1 MKASWIP
8 PALLVAAGAAGLAIT
23 NPPPEEFAR
32 YAGDQLVELIGKEI
46 CTENSLPLTLRLVLN
61 DCPALVASQ
70 RQVLGQIALQ
80 NSSRLNLGLISV
92 YRTGLGGQRLLPQLQ
107 LPRYEAITVAAAGQF
122 ALVHRGQS
130 PSPSP

>member
-32 YAGDQLVELIGKEI
+32 YAGDQLVELIIQQI
-46 CTENSLPLTLRLVLN
+46 CTENTLPLTLRLVLK

-70 RQVLGQIALQ
+70 RQVLAQIALR
-80 NSSRLNLGLISV
+80 NSSRLNLGLVSI
-92 YRTGLGGQRLLPQLQ
+92 YRTGLGGQDFLPQLH
-107 LPRYEAITVAAAGQF
+107 LPRYEAVTLAAAGQF
-122 ALVHRGQS
+122 ALVHSGQG
-130 PSPSP
+130 PSR